1 MTAEERYA
9 KCKTIEELNGVFHI
23 DEMSAN
29 TFEFLG
35 ACERAYRK
43 RYRELYKQEDG
54 DNK

>member
-9 KCKTIEELNGVFHI
+9 KCKTIEELNDAFHM

-35 ACERAYRK
+35 ACERAYKK
-43 RYRELYKQEDG
+43 RYRELYKPKDGEQE
-54 DNK
+54 